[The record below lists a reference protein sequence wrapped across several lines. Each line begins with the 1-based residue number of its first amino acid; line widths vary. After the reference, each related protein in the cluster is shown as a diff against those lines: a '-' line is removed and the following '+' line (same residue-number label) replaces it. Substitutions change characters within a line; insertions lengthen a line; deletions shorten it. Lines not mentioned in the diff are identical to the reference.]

1 MDAYVAAPATHRA
14 HDALQQFA
22 TALFNSTGLD
32 ADKAKSVAANLVLT
46 DMMGRAT
53 HGLAQCGAYLDQ
65 IVNGNMTKSG
75 APQK

>member
-1 MDAYVAAPATHRA
+1 
-14 HDALQQFA
+14 
-22 TALFNSTGLD
+22 LFNSTGLD